1 MSSAPTTRQ
10 AVTVA
15 SVGRDT
21 DVVVVGAGLAGLA
34 AAARLRQAGLDVLVL
49 EASDDVGG
57 RVRTDEVDGYLLDR
71 GFQVHNT
78 AYPEPRRLLGADGVE
93 RLDLRTFTPGVLV
106 HRDGQLHRIV
116 DPRRRPAGSVA
127 SLRAPVG
134 SVMDKMRLASFA
146 ATRAARPAQKLL
158 DRPETTTLEELR
170 AAGCSEEI
178 VDRLVRPFLAG
189 VFLED
194 ELATSSR
201 FADLVLRS
209 FARGSLTV
217 PARGMREIPRL
228 LARRFPSGTIRLD
241 RPVQRVHGTA
251 VDDVRASAVIVAT
264 DPLTAARLLDLPTPA
279 MHGVTTIYHAAP
291 ADPLGEPTLVI
302 DGERRGLLV
311 NSVVITAAA
320 PEYAPP
326 GRQLISSSVLGTDV
340 DEQAVRQ
347 QLRDWYGP
355 AVDQW
360 EQVGVY
366 RIPRALPAAPPPQ
379 DRLRTPVRCGDGRYV
394 AGDHRDSPS
403 TQGALVSGRRAADAV
418 LRDLNG
424 ERRQVAGGIGE

>member
-34 AAARLRQAGLDVLVL
+34 AATRLRQAGLDVQVL

-78 AYPEPRRLLGADGVE
+78 AYPEPWRLLGADGVE
-93 RLDLRTFTPGVLV
+93 RLDLRAFTPGVLV
-106 HRDGQLHRIV
+106 HRAARLHRIV

-127 SLRAPVG
+127 ALRAPVG
-134 SVMDKMRLASFA
+134 SVLDKMRLASFA

-241 RPVQRVHGTA
+241 RPAQRVHHTA

-264 DPLTAARLLDLPTPA
+264 DPVTAARLLDMPTPA
-279 MHGVTTIYHAAP
+279 MHGVTTIYHSAP

-311 NSVVITAAA
+311 NSVVMTAAA
-320 PEYAPP
+320 PDYAPP
-326 GRQLISSSVLGTDV
+326 GRHLISSSVLGTDV

-360 EQVGVY
+360 EQVAVY
-366 RIPRALPAAPPPQ
+366 RIPHALPAAPPPQ
-379 DRLRTPVRCGDGRYV
+379 NRLRAPVRCGDGRYV

-403 TQGALVSGRRAADAV
+403 TQGALVSGRRAADV
-418 LRDLNG
+418 LLRDLHG
-424 ERRQVAGGIGE
+424 ERRQIAGGIGE